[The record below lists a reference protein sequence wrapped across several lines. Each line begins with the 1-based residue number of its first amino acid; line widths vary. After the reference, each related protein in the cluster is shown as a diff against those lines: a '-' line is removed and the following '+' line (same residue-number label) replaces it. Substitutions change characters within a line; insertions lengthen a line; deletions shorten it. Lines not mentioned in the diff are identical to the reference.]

1 MLGSNLIYYYKPY
14 NGYLYKLELILY
26 LAIRKCYKI
35 TKIDFMHGKYM
46 YIIV

>member
-35 TKIDFMHGKYM
+35 TKIAILCMANTC
-46 YIIV
+46 I